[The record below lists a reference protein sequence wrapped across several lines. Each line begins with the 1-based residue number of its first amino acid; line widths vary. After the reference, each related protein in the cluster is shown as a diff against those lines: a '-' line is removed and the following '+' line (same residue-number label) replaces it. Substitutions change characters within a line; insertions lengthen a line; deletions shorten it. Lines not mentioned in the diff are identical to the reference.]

1 MQLLTQKKYGFWS
14 TLQCPFLTG
23 HSTCSDITKY
33 CEGPKTTN
41 PAMAMSGLGH
51 VRKGNKVLFYP
62 NCIIHLTR
70 AIYLQ
75 RLPRWRRARMAW
87 WSDIKC
93 RQKHR
98 KDPSEWTNGL
108 FVRTNGNE
116 WRREWGSSFSPP
128 HTHITFVSSTSR
140 ELSLP
145 VRSSLQRSSYSTQES
160 KR

>member
-1 MQLLTQKKYGFWS
+1 MQLLTHKKIWVLVNTTVPVFNRSLHLFRHYKVLWR
-14 TLQCPFLTG
+14 
-23 HSTCSDITKY
+23 
-33 CEGPKTTN
+33 KTTN